1 MIYWDNPRFFSDV
14 QIMMVTNDSVIGYL
28 ETPKMEVTLNLSGSS
43 LNSSVTNNQTNGGII
58 PHQKDPMISL
68 TVPAIMFASGVFGN
82 ILAIFVLWRSSRD
95 HKQTVFYRLVGAL
108 AMTDL
113 FGTCATS
120 PITLAVYANKLK
132 WVGGDALCEY
142 EGFMLIFAGFSTI
155 FIVGSMAVD
164 RYLAIKHPFFYDQH
178 ISFEKAKY
186 LILTLW
192 IIAVIISSLPLIG
205 LGDNIKQFPGTWC
218 FFTFTSRELK
228 NQIFAYFYATL
239 GLFVIGV
246 TAVSNVFVTIG
257 LVKMRRRA
265 RRNLNLSNT
274 KRHDSELQM
283 MVLLLG
289 IIVIFS
295 TCWCPFMVRH
305 C

>member
-1 MIYWDNPRFFSDV
+1 
-14 QIMMVTNDSVIGYL
+14 MMVSNDSVISYSA
-28 ETPKMEVTLNLSGSS
+28 TPKTEMALNFSEHSWNSS
-43 LNSSVTNNQTNGGII
+43 LTNQSNAEIT
-58 PHQKDPMISL
+58 PPQKDPMITL

-82 ILAIFVLWRSSRD
+82 LLAIFVLWRSSRD

-108 AMTDL
+108 AVTDL

-164 RYLAIKHPFFYDQH
+164 RFLAIKYPFFYDQH
-178 ISFEKAKY
+178 ISHAKAKY
-186 LILTLW
+186 FILTLW
-192 IIAVIISSLPLIG
+192 IIAAFISSLPLIG
-205 LGDNIKQFPGTWC
+205 LGDNVKQFPGTWC
-218 FFTFTSRELK
+218 FFTFTSREIK

-246 TAVSNVFVTIG
+246 TALSNVFVTIG
-257 LVKMRRRA
+257 LLQMRRRA
-265 RRNLNLSNT
+265 RRTLNLSNT

-295 TCWCPFMVRH
+295 TCWCPFMVSWLNIMRTLFVKIV
-305 C
+305 